1 MSEPVENTEPQTDM
15 RDLLGYLNFSDGTP
29 NPKFRRAVS
38 ELFADA
44 AIADAPQTFRDRLL
58 QELSRLHQ
66 SGESAFEDVSQAASV
81 VSITIDELLPAYR
94 LHHADL
100 LAHLA
105 ASEFYSP
112 FLVCRMLEAVLSNGP
127 QFGVDDRAELIT
139 AALAALNDFVG
150 YRPVAVLEND
160 RRMEVYDHE
169 RFCPVPVFWND
180 VGVAVGRYEKLL
192 AATLGF
198 LKLLPASL
206 TEPAHFSMERLQ
218 EMAIDVRSHD
228 HLHPVNKRTNY
239 VFGEWD
245 PDTINVKGYYTR
257 FIIRRLILDALNN
270 WISAGGTRGRRE
282 RLEDASIVLAGT
294 VLMAASISG
303 SGPMTFDSSV
313 SLTTLLPIVARQR
326 DNFYRSLLE
335 AAEGDRGRRL
345 RRLATSSREP
355 FGHVRHELNMQLAKY
370 GADQLQHRHL
380 SWMYA
385 TMGYEE
391 ASCDEA
397 SVIPCLSARIESE
410 MQSRL
415 VIARRC
421 VKAGDVKTAWRL
433 IREVIELYHRGI
445 HCGALIDPW
454 NILGFQGQF
463 PLFFARDDAI
473 PDNRAEILLLLIG
486 QIFDCCSLIMSE
498 AAARD
503 QMAIHEAMLHEF
515 RTLADEWDG
524 YATAT
529 VHDLNHIIGNHA
541 VEAAE
546 QVSDV
551 IAKWRT
557 AGESAGDISFWRE
570 HVESFQHAS
579 GFAQVVSALLD
590 RRDHVAAMGLLMQ
603 WLNRSGETTLESG
616 TYSIHTHLQRLMH
629 SICNDND
636 RENQWTMLRRF
647 FAFLEAN
654 AGEFWDV
661 PTLREFASGGSGDHS
676 DGEGDSEPDDDLNLQ
691 HLFDED
697 EGDSEDNLFDAAYE
711 NVTFRD
717 SADDGN
723 TSDTLDDGASPGTTE
738 FELLYREI
746 EPRLKFLHTLG
757 ALWSYAATAV
767 VRTSANSEDAAAQ
780 IRRQLEEWL
789 ASIRKMLS
797 GLGDLLREIRDYE
810 IESWSSDIDAN
821 IEYDVQMQAQLLL
834 MQNCLS
840 TTVEFLMA
848 ERLIDGA
855 LGGDTDPQRE
865 SASLHSELSR
875 VFHAVFAQD
884 AAAASESLPAL
895 YRELRRRPLLYVPFE
910 NGGHPAAILKA
921 RTLQAIIRVL
931 LAQLPRLGLL
941 EETFVL
947 LQTSLQ
953 MEQTSRP
960 VGQAVTEFDRLFRL
974 ALYASTEAILHSSAK
989 KPNPSKGQVRSTFR
1003 RLHRLLKSY
1012 RNLWIR
1018 HSSSMRLSI
1027 VEDLHDDERALE
1039 VERFIETYGDD
1050 LFHARALTL
1059 GNARAIVQQG
1069 ADALLAELEE
1079 SVAPYQPIKLLD
1091 DIDADVIDREEAVD
1105 LAEFVYEA
1113 VVDNFDRFIEYNTTT
1128 TQSDYGSQLYCLLDF
1143 LRLESL
1149 YERFDWNTIPWQVA
1163 HESVVRFGCQ
1173 EIADLIESDVRD
1185 ETAEMA
1191 DAFMD
1196 ELRALE
1202 KDYGVRLP
1210 TLHDRI
1216 SERVIGSLTQ
1226 NRLAAL
1232 AAGSIPGGEGPTQ
1245 DKARSTFAVLRE
1257 QIEDYMSDRLGSG
1270 IEPSVWLQRLASEV
1284 DNVQED
1290 RGGRLSDTLH
1300 EGEFVRIPLKQLDS
1314 QLSAIARRSSG
1325 PKLSS

>member
-1 MSEPVENTEPQTDM
+1 MADSADNMDAQPDV

-29 NPKFRRAVS
+29 NPRFRRAVN
-38 ELFADA
+38 ELFAQPQIA
-44 AIADAPQTFRDRLL
+44 ADPEVLRQTLL
-58 QELSRLHQ
+58 
-66 SGESAFEDVSQAASV
+66 DQAAELHASGAAAFADVTQAQRVIDTSV
-81 VSITIDELLPAYR
+81 LQLLPAYR
-94 LHHADL
+94 RYHSDL
-100 LAHLA
+100 LAHLTE
-105 ASEFYSP
+105 SEFYTP
-112 FLVCRMLEAVLSNGP
+112 FLMCRMFEAVLRSLPDFPAAMDEG
-127 QFGVDDRAELIT
+127 LINACLVT
-139 AALAALNDFVG
+139 LNDFVG

-160 RRMEVYDHE
+160 RRMEVYEHE
-169 RFCPVPVFWND
+169 RFCPVPIYWHD
-180 VGVAVGRYEKLL
+180 VGVAEGPYQQLV
-192 AATLGF
+192 AATIGF
-198 LKLLPASL
+198 LKLLPPTL
-206 TEPAHFSMERLQ
+206 TEPSHFAISRMEELC
-218 EMAIDVRSHD
+218 IDVRSHD

-257 FIIRRLILDALNN
+257 FVIRRLILDALNN
-270 WISAGGTRGRRE
+270 WVEAGGGRGKQN

-294 VLMAASISG
+294 VLMAAAISG

-326 DNFYRSLLE
+326 DNFYRSLME
-335 AAEGDRGRRL
+335 AAEGDRGKRL
-345 RRLATSSREP
+345 RRLARSSREP

-370 GADQLQHRHL
+370 GADQVQHRHL

-391 ASCDEA
+391 ASCEEA
-397 SVIPCLSARIESE
+397 SVIPCLSARVESE

-415 VIARRC
+415 VMTRRC
-421 VKAGDVKTAWRL
+421 VKSGDVETAWRL
-433 IREVIELYHRGI
+433 VQEVIEFYHRGV

-463 PLFFARDDAI
+463 PLFFAREDAI

-498 AAARD
+498 AAATGRRD
-503 QMAIHEAMLHEF
+503 IHEAVRNQF
-515 RTLADEWDG
+515 RLLATEWDQ
-524 YATAT
+524 YATTT
-529 VHDLNHIIGNHA
+529 VHDLNHIVGQHA
-541 VEAAE
+541 FEAAE
-546 QVSDV
+546 QVSAV
-551 IAKWRT
+551 IAQWRT
-557 AGESAGDISFWRE
+557 AGESAGDISFWRD
-570 HVESFQHAS
+570 HVEAFQHAS

-590 RRDHVAAMGLLMQ
+590 RGDHVAAMGLLMQ
-603 WLNRSGETTLESG
+603 WLSHSGETALESG
-616 TYSIHTHLQRLMH
+616 SHSIHSHLQRLMH
-629 SICNDND
+629 SIC
-636 RENQWTMLRRF
+636 EQEAESEQWTMLRRF

-654 AGEFWDV
+654 AGDYWEV
-661 PTLREFASGGSGDHS
+661 PTLREFATHQQN
-676 DGEGDSEPDDDLNLQ
+676 SEKDDEAEAGDDLDLQ
-691 HLFDED
+691 HLFDEEED
-697 EGDSEDNLFDAAYE
+697 EQEDNLFNAAYE

-723 TSDTLDDGASPGTTE
+723 TSDTMDEGAGPGTTE

-767 VRTSANSEDAAAQ
+767 ARQAASSEDDAEQ
-780 IRRQLEEWL
+780 IRRQIEDWL
-789 ASIRKMLS
+789 VTIRRVLT

-821 IEYDVQMQAQLLL
+821 IEFDVQMQAQLLL

-848 ERLIDGA
+848 ERLIDGV
-855 LGGDTDPQRE
+855 LGGETDSQRE
-865 SASLHSELSR
+865 TARLHRELSQ
-875 VFHAVFAQD
+875 VFHAVFARD
-884 AAAASESLPAL
+884 LTAARKALPQL
-895 YRELRRRPLLYVPFE
+895 CRELRRRPLLYVPFE
-910 NGGHPAAILKA
+910 NGGQPAAILKA

-941 EETFVL
+941 EETFLV
-947 LQTSLQ
+947 LQTALQ

-974 ALYASTEAILHSSAK
+974 ALFASTEAVLHASARSST
-989 KPNPSKGQVRSTFR
+989 PTRTQVRSTFR
-1003 RLHRLLKSY
+1003 RLQKLLEPYVS
-1012 RNLWIR
+1012 LWIR

-1027 VEDLHDDERALE
+1027 VEDLHDDERGRE
-1039 VERFIETYGDD
+1039 VEHFIKAYGDD

-1069 ADALLAELEE
+1069 ADALLEELAE
-1079 SVAPYQPIKLLD
+1079 SIAPYQPIKLLT
-1091 DIDADVIDREEAVD
+1091 DIEAQVIDRDEAVE

-1143 LRLESL
+1143 LRLETL

-1163 HESVVRFGCQ
+1163 HEAVVRFGAQ
-1173 EIADLIESDVRD
+1173 EIADLIEADVRD
-1185 ETAEMA
+1185 ETAEVA
-1191 DAFMD
+1191 DSFMD
-1196 ELRALE
+1196 ELNALE
-1202 KDYGVRLP
+1202 RDYGVRLP

-1232 AAGSIPGGEGPTQ
+1232 AANAIPTPDGPSEEE
-1245 DKARSTFAVLRE
+1245 ARSTFEVLRS
-1257 QIEDYMSDRLGSG
+1257 QIEQYMSGRLGSG

-1284 DNVQED
+1284 DRVQEG
-1290 RGGRLSDTLH
+1290 RFGRLQDTLYD
-1300 EGEFVRIPLKQLDS
+1300 GEFVRIPLKQLDA
-1314 QLSAIARRSSG
+1314 QLAAIGRMSG
-1325 PKLSS
+1325 